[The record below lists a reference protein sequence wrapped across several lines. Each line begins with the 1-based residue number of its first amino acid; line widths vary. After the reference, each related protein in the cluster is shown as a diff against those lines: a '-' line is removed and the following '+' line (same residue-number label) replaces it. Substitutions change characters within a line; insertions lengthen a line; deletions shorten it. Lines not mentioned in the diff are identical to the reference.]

1 MLFKWHQDFSFVS
14 YIPNILSS
22 SSLLWAYPIFVM
34 SEKAHTHRGMDLEKN
49 HSWFQVI
56 CLPGKKNHQTKPQVI
71 EIIPEF
77 LAQRN
82 SDSFFP

>member
-1 MLFKWHQDFSFVS
+1 
-14 YIPNILSS
+14 
-22 SSLLWAYPIFVM
+22 
-34 SEKAHTHRGMDLEKN
+34 MDLEKN

-56 CLPGKKNHQTKPQVI
+56 CLSGKKNHQTKPQII

-82 SDSFFP
+82 SDYFFS